1 MHLRFIRRST
11 SKETYLKTLIRKN
24 QLENISQMAF
34 SKKTFFQEVTITYRI
49 MEFLLSLISYWYKLL
64 MKDNY
69 HKGNLENKISMVL
82 FWIYLFVVG
91 IMFTRGLIL
100 FVSK

>member
-1 MHLRFIRRST
+1 MYLRFNRRNT
-11 SKETYLKTLIRKN
+11 SKTNILKHYLDKNLAGTYPTSCIVKN
-24 QLENISQMAF
+24 N
-34 SKKTFFQEVTITYRI
+34 FQEVTIIDRKI
-49 MEFLLSLISYWYKLL
+49 EFLLSLISYCYKLL

-82 FWIYLFVVG
+82 FWIYLFAVA
-91 IMFTRGLIL
+91 IIFIRGLIL